1 MKNLFVKTCEQ
12 KPKANSLQRDAD
24 FLSAPEKV
32 LTHFF
37 CVCNFSY
44 ACVLCATVVEI
55 MWLACV
61 PSVLT
66 LYSHPLTKVKIFERV
81 MYLQGYSLRGLCI

>member
-32 LTHFF
+32 LTHF
-37 CVCNFSY
+37 CVCVISHMHAY
-44 ACVLCATVVEI
+44 SVLVEI

-66 LYSHPLTKVKIFERV
+66 LYSHPLTKVKIFERI
-81 MYLQGYSLRGLCI
+81 MALQGYGLRGLCI